1 MELRDRVAV
10 VTGGARGQG
19 AAHSRALA
27 AAGATVYALD
37 LLDAEGEGLAADAA
51 AEGLDIRYRHHDVT
65 SEEAWLALAEEV
77 GREHGALGILVNN
90 AGIVHS
96 ASIVDETAAAFETTL
111 RVNAT
116 GVFLGM
122 KHLWG
127 LLAERGG
134 AVVNTSSVYGQVS
147 APGYVAYTASK
158 AAVIGM
164 TKTAAAEGAPL
175 GIRVNALL
183 PGTVQTAQLADEDSS
198 FVRQSTP
205 LDRGAEP
212 SELAEVVLFLVSDR
226 SSFITGEEIR
236 VDGGFSAAGFTVGR
250 D

>member
-1 MELRDRVAV
+1 MELAGKVAV

-19 AAHSRALA
+19 AAHSRRLAASGAIVYSLDLLDDEGEALA
-27 AAGATVYALD
+27 AA
-37 LLDAEGEGLAADAA
+37 AA
-51 AEGLDIRYRHHDVT
+51 AEGRDIRYRHHDVT
-65 SEEAWLALAEEV
+65 SEDGWRTLADELA
-77 GREHGALGILVNN
+77 REHGSAQILVNN

-96 ASIVDETAAAFETTL
+96 ASIADESVAGFEAIL

-122 KHLWG
+122 KHLWA
-127 LLAERGG
+127 LLGARGG
-134 AVVNTSSVYGQVS
+134 AIVNTASVYGQVS

-175 GIRVNALL
+175 GIRVNALV
-183 PGTVQTAQLADEDSS
+183 PGTVQTPQLADEDSS

-212 SELAEVVLFLVSDR
+212 EELAEAVLFLVSAR
-226 SSFITGEEIR
+226 SSFITGEELR

-250 D
+250 N

>member
-19 AAHSRALA
+19 AAHARALA
-27 AAGATVYALD
+27 TAGARVYALD
-37 LLDAEGEGLAADAA
+37 LLDAEGEGLASNAA
-51 AEGLDIRYRHHDVT
+51 ADGLDIRYRHHDVT
-65 SEEAWLALAEEV
+65 SEEAWRALAEEIE
-77 GREHGALGILVNN
+77 REHGALHILVNN

-96 ASIVDETAAAFETTL
+96 ASIADETVAGFEAIL

-122 KHLWG
+122 KQLWG
-127 LLAERGG
+127 LLAARGG

-147 APGYVAYTASK
+147 APGYIAYTASK

-205 LDRGAEP
+205 LGRGAEP
-212 SELAEVVLFLVSDR
+212 SELAEAVLFLVSDR

-236 VDGGFSAAGFTVGR
+236 VDGGFSAAGFAVGR